1 MNPSVSSGRKF
12 RRYLPLPFLGALA
25 LAGPLTTA
33 RAADA
38 AAADGSSPT
47 APAATM
53 AQTAPMPKPELPMDF
68 KDFASDY
75 KSTTLYPEWL
85 NVEVA
90 VMESTAAPLPN
101 MPTGS
106 IPEDKWT
113 QQMEVDFKPITM
125 TCVIGAKTRYDNV
138 MMLDADKA
146 GHPLGYSLPLG
157 QIIYFLARSETPDGI
172 YFSVHVYDASQVNWV
187 ANPTSAGAYFPVTK
201 ATVVSR
207 DVIAR
212 PNTYSYFLLSTRT
225 APQRPDVPI
234 RPATLYTYLVVHI
247 HRLDEAPVA
256 QPTGI
261 IVPSGGPASTPSS

>member
-1 MNPSVSSGRKF
+1 MNPLAPSRRQF
-12 RRYLPLPFLGALA
+12 RRLLPLPFVSAFALA
-25 LAGPLTTA
+25 VALTTA

-38 AAADGSSPT
+38 PAASS
-47 APAATM
+47 APAPAPSASV
-53 AQTAPMPKPELPMDF
+53 AQTATAPKPSLPLDF
-68 KDFASDY
+68 KDFAADY
-75 KSTTLYPEWL
+75 KPTTMYPDWL

-106 IPEDKWT
+106 IPEEKWT
-113 QQMEVDFKPITM
+113 QQMAVDFKPITM

-138 MMLDADKA
+138 MMLDVDRA

-157 QIIYFLARSETPDGI
+157 QLIYFLARSETPDGI
-172 YFSVHVYDASQVNWV
+172 YYSVHVYDAAEVNWV
-187 ANPTSAGAYFPVTK
+187 ANPNNPGTYFPVTK

-234 RPATLYTYLVVHI
+234 RPATLYTYLIVHI